1 MNKPAPWLEGI
12 EGKTAHEL
20 IESKAPVIRVVAGP
34 GSGKT
39 ECLKRRTQRLIEGDG
54 IDPANIYVG
63 TFTRAVTDELKQSLG
78 SEINVSTLHSLAYQL
93 LRENPEA
100 CQGMHLRFLLNFEQD
115 VLLYDIESVVSAFGN
130 IHGRRKELLRL
141 QASKSQRAE
150 YQQAAFDVA
159 VRRWLRK
166 HRAMLIGEVVFLC
179 VEGLESE
186 DIHSGFVDHVVIDE
200 YQDLTVVEQE
210 LVERIWSGVGSL
222 TVMGDDD
229 QSIYGFRFNHPD
241 GISSFYEAWKDCGC
255 KDLTF
260 SENWRCGNEIL
271 VTANLMKAKTGSR
284 KPRMIARSGRQG
296 KQNLVHWDTIDDE
309 VEGLT
314 RYINAFPKESFLV
327 LVPRR
332 FIGYRIAENIGSDA
346 RTMFTEEV
354 LEHPVAQEAFSAFS
368 LLADPDDWVSVRT
381 WLGFHGK
388 NCIHASQRNAIAY
401 DSLPSEL
408 GGHELIRRIAS
419 GRVSLSGAGKSHV
432 EERSK
437 KAVELLNR
445 NLEPEEAINLL
456 FHRELGQL
464 EVDAEKR
471 GWLIDALNDLRV
483 AALHILADQDDPDLA
498 SVVNSMRY
506 RIATRSP
513 LTPDAEESRV
523 KIMTLH
529 SAKGLEADNVVIAGV
544 PDQFMPGIE
553 TDITKTDEQERL
565 LYVAITRAKD
575 SLVISWPRKIRV
587 EDLKSNMG
595 RVSDQVTTIHGVR
608 WSVTS
613 RSTLL
618 PKGLSGVISGE
629 KLLESVC

>member
-1 MNKPAPWLEGI
+1 MNKTAPWLEGI

-20 IESKAPVIRVVAGP
+20 IESKASVIRVVAGP

-115 VLLYDIESVVSAFGN
+115 VLLYDIESVASAFGN

-241 GISSFYEAWKDCGC
+241 GISSFYEACKDRGC

-271 VTANLMKAKTGSR
+271 ITANLMKAKTGSR

-296 KQNLVHWDTIDDE
+296 KQYLVHWDTIDDE
-309 VEGLT
+309 VEGLA

-354 LEHPVAQEAFSAFS
+354 LEHPFAQEAFSAFS

-388 NCIHASQRNAIAY
+388 NCKHASQRNAIAY

-471 GWLIDALNDLRV
+471 GWLIDALNELRV
-483 AALHILADQDDPDLA
+483 AALHILAGQDNPDLA
-498 SVVNSMRY
+498 SVVNTMRY

-513 LTPDAEESRV
+513 LTPDTEESRV